1 MDAMTIGFTRSSL
14 GALRTVKTTGLP
26 TISGLWF
33 NNINQQT
40 HISRRSHWGENTG
53 SHLNSEVKHSKAGL
67 VLGWGTA
74 WEPHGNDGFFFSF
87 AVSRLFTSRRQHLTR
102 HFSGGPPGNPTMT
115 AFFFLSV
122 FGAFTLHGDN

>member
-40 HISRRSHWGENTG
+40 HISRRSHWGKNTG

-74 WEPHGNDGFFFSF
+74 WEPHGNDGFFFFPS
-87 AVSRLFTSRRQHLTR
+87 LFLAFSPHGGNTSPDTSL
-102 HFSGGPPGNPTMT
+102 G
-115 AFFFLSV
+115 
-122 FGAFTLHGDN
+122 

>member
-1 MDAMTIGFTRSSL
+1 MLRYGCYDYRVHSELTL

-40 HISRRSHWGENTG
+40 HISRRSHWGKNTG

-74 WEPHGNDGFFFSF
+74 WEPHGNDGFFFPLRFFSVPG
-87 AVSRLFTSRRQHLTR
+87 AV
-102 HFSGGPPGNPTMT
+102 
-115 AFFFLSV
+115 
-122 FGAFTLHGDN
+122 